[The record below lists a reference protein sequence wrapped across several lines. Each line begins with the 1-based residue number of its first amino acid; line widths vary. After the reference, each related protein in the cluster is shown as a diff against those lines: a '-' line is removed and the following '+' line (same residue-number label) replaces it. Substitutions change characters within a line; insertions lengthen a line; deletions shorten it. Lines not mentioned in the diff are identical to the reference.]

1 MAVVTIAAGLVLAGY
16 GRNPAVLHAK
26 EKEVVQAKEKE
37 HPAKVEKIEG
47 SDLSRVILTAKA
59 MQRLD
64 LKTDEVREQ
73 RVPRSASPRRVV
85 PYSSL
90 IYDPKGQTWVY
101 TSPQPGTF
109 VRHRVDVD
117 FIDGDLVVLKDGPP
131 KGTVIAA
138 VGVAELYGTE
148 FGVGH

>member
-1 MAVVTIAAGLVLAGY
+1 MKRT
-16 GRNPAVLHAK
+16 
-26 EKEVVQAKEKE
+26 EQAKTVLIITASLFFPACDRQPVSHEKE
-37 HPAKVEKIEG
+37 HPAQVEKIEG
-47 SDLSRVILTAKA
+47 SDLRRVTLTSRA
-59 MQRLD
+59 MERID

-73 RVPRSASPRRVV
+73 RLSRSASAQRVV

-90 IYDPKGQTWVY
+90 IYDPQGRTWVY

-109 VRHRVDVD
+109 LRHRVDVD
-117 FIDGDLVVLKDGPP
+117 YIEGDLVALKDGPP
-131 KGTVIAA
+131 KGTVIAS